1 MSKKLSGFLL
11 LLFFLNGCIPED
23 QSDIFWSSIKTTDK
37 YTPFIFV
44 FSNTQIPTCAE
55 LGQPQLEK
63 ILNGEID
70 DIISDDVNGCM
81 MYPSILDPQYS
92 NIAEELKFLFDQN
105 GNNTLN
111 TWPAYVNNLTC
122 FNIDSSQWYE
132 SIKTSQNQI
141 PAIELGIKSTPSNKE
156 IKVYVKGVYTSS
168 VSEHSIAVYAYRKS
182 ELASQTTDTGSEIF
196 AIRNKIIYALTPTIG
211 KSLNPNSEIKEEF
224 NEVFTLETSG
234 EDVSNLGI
242 LAVVYSIENGTP
254 KTVINSIKLE
264 EL

>member
-23 QSDIFWSSIKTTDK
+23 QSDVFWSSIDTTEK
-37 YTPFIFV
+37 YTPFVFV

-70 DIISDDVNGCM
+70 DIIADDVNGCM

-111 TWPAYVNNLTC
+111 TWPAYINDLTC
-122 FNIDSSQWYE
+122 FNIDSLQWHE
-132 SIKTSQNQI
+132 SIKNSQSQI
-141 PAIELGIKSTPSNKE
+141 PIIQLGIKSTPSNKE

-196 AIRNKIIYALTPTIG
+196 AMRNKIIFALTPTIG
-211 KSLNPNSEIKEEF
+211 KSLTPNSEVEEEF
-224 NEVFTLETSG
+224 REVFTLETSD
-234 EDVSNLGI
+234 EDISNLGI
-242 LAVVYSIENGTP
+242 VAVVYSLKNGTP
-254 KTVINSIKLE
+254 NAVINSIKLE